1 MAARSAWKGSLKL
14 SLITI
19 PIRVFPATT
28 PASDISFHQ
37 YHRKC
42 HTRLRMKRWCPHCDV
57 EVEPTDIVKGHE
69 TSKGHVVLVEDE
81 DIAGVRPES
90 TRTVEISHVL
100 PEPTVDPV
108 YIERVYFLLPE
119 GKHAASAF
127 AVLREA
133 LEGQAGIG
141 HLALHGRE
149 YLVAV
154 LPRARALALYTL
166 RTKGEVRDLSDLEDR
181 DSVAGKAR
189 TEEVKL
195 ARQVL
200 QSFDTVRDLSAFTD
214 RYQEAL
220 KAMLAKKGTEA
231 VVETEDAKA
240 GTVRT
245 PVNLM
250 DALRKSLATA
260 SAAKKPAAARAG
272 KPAKRAARVLPY
284 HRRTRK
290 AG

>member
-19 PIRVFPATT
+19 PIRVVPATT
-28 PASDISFHQ
+28 PTSDISFHQ
-37 YHRKC
+37 FHRKC
-42 HTRLRMKRWCPHCDV
+42 HTRIRMKRWCPHCDV
-57 EVEPTDIVKGHE
+57 EVEPQDIVKGHE

-81 DIAGVRPES
+81 DIAGIRPES
-90 TRTVEISHVL
+90 TRTVEISRIL
-100 PEPTVDPV
+100 PSPTIDPV

-119 GKHAASAF
+119 SKHAASAF

-141 HLALHGRE
+141 YLALHGRE

-154 LPRARALALYTL
+154 LPRDRALTLYTL
-166 RTKGEVRDLSDLEDR
+166 RTKGEVRDLADVEGGDF
-181 DSVAGKAR
+181 VTGKTR
-189 TEEVKL
+189 SEEVKL

-200 QSFDTVRDLSAFTD
+200 QSFEPVRDLSAFTD

-220 KAMLAKKGTEA
+220 KAMLAKKGDKA
-231 VVETEDAKA
+231 VVEVEDEK
-240 GTVRT
+240 GRKVRT

-250 DALRKSLATA
+250 EALRKSLE
-260 SAAKKPAAARAG
+260 AAAAARKPSVTRAG
-272 KPAKRAARVLPY
+272 KRRQARVLPY
-284 HRRTRK
+284 PSHRRTRK